1 MQVAATEEG
10 KQEERRRR
18 TEGQRERRQRER
30 ICGNCREH
38 ADGGLLEWSGRG
50 EPLRIPVCRRC
61 RDRLEGQLPR
71 WGEVQSNGVWCPVQ
85 TARPCADCLSE
96 PAPHRTQRGL
106 FRRLLGG

>member
-1 MQVAATEEG
+1 MLQRKANRKNAVVAPRASGSVVRGSVSAATAVN
-10 KQEERRRR
+10 
-18 TEGQRERRQRER
+18 TLT
-30 ICGNCREH
+30 
-38 ADGGLLEWSGRG
+38 GGLLEWSGRG

-96 PAPHRTQRGL
+96 SAPHRTQRGL